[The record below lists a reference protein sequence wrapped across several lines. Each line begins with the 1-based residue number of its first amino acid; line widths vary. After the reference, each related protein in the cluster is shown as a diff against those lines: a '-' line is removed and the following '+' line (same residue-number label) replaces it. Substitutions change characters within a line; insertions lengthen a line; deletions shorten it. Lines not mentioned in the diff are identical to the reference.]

1 MKKLLLTIL
10 GLASFSAFSQTARLQ
25 AIHNSP
31 DPIADTVNVYV
42 NGDPFVPNLAFRN
55 ATPFVDAPAGVP
67 LTISILPKGESDTAN
82 AVFTTSVTLTAN
94 ETYVVVASGVVDAT
108 TYPTL
113 PTFSLEIFTGARE
126 VAASSGDVDVL
137 IQHGSPDAPAVLV
150 NETSVPA
157 GNLVPSIAFPDF
169 IPDYADFVPLD
180 YELDVRLVSDSSLV
194 GSYSAPLNTLGLTDS
209 AIVVFASGFADPSN
223 PGPGFGLFAALANG
237 DVVQLPETTQRFARV
252 QVIHN
257 SPDPIADTVN
267 VYLNGD
273 PLIPDFAFRTA
284 TPFVDAPAETPI
296 TLSILPKGETDTANA
311 VFSATLTLDEN
322 ETYVVVASGV
332 VDATTYPTL
341 PTFSLE
347 IFTGARE
354 VAASSGDVDVL
365 IQHGSPDAPA
375 VLVNETSVP
384 AGNLVPSIAF
394 PDFIPDY
401 ADFVP
406 LDYELDVRLVSDSS
420 LVGSYSAP
428 LNTLGLTDSAI
439 VVFASGFADPSN
451 PGPGFGLFAALAN
464 GDVVQLPETTQRF
477 ARVQIIHN
485 SADPLADEVDIWIDT
500 VKIAPN
506 FAYGEATPFLDVKA
520 EQNIVVSI
528 TAANSN
534 DTTGSVYR
542 TGLILDEN
550 ETYVVIAA
558 GLVDNTITPFE
569 PLDLYIYAGAQET
582 AMDSSETDVLV
593 FHGATDAP
601 TVNVDERTVPVTGL
615 VTGISFGD
623 FDGYLP
629 LLTDDY
635 ELEVQL
641 TDQTVVAVFEAPLQS
656 AGLEG
661 QAIVLFASGFVDETS
676 NPDAPFFLKAA
687 LADGT
692 VITLP
697 LITRLSNET
706 FSSSSE
712 DITLYPN
719 PTSEMLFINGLES
732 GASVHAELIDMNG
745 RTVDHIYNPSF
756 HGGILEVP
764 VSKLPSGSYFIRLNE
779 NGKVSTNRFIIQK

>member
-1 MKKLLLTIL
+1 MKKLLLL
-10 GLASFSAFSQTARLQ
+10 FLSFATFTAFSQTARLQ

-31 DPIADTVNVYV
+31 DPAADTVNVFV
-42 NGDPFVPNLAFRN
+42 NGAPFVPDLAFRN
-55 ATPFVDAPAGVP
+55 ATPFVDAPAGTP
-67 LTISILPKGESDTAN
+67 LTISILPKGEVDTAN
-82 AVFTTSVTLTAN
+82 AVFSTSVTLAAN
-94 ETYVVVASGVVDAT
+94 ETYVIIASGVVDAT

-113 PTFSLEIFTGARE
+113 PPFSLEIFTGARE

-180 YELDVRLVSDSSLV
+180 YELD
-194 GSYSAPLNTLGLTDS
+194 
-209 AIVVFASGFADPSN
+209 I
-223 PGPGFGLFAALANG
+223 
-237 DVVQLPETTQRFARV
+237 
-252 QVIHN
+252 
-257 SPDPIADTVN
+257 
-267 VYLNGD
+267 
-273 PLIPDFAFRTA
+273 
-284 TPFVDAPAETPI
+284 
-296 TLSILPKGETDTANA
+296 
-311 VFSATLTLDEN
+311 
-322 ETYVVVASGV
+322 
-332 VDATTYPTL
+332 
-341 PTFSLE
+341 
-347 IFTGARE
+347 
-354 VAASSGDVDVL
+354 
-365 IQHGSPDAPA
+365 
-375 VLVNETSVP
+375 
-384 AGNLVPSIAF
+384 
-394 PDFIPDY
+394 
-401 ADFVP
+401 
-406 LDYELDVRLVSDSS
+406 RLVSDSS

-485 SADPLADEVDIWIDT
+485 SADALAEEVDIWLDT
-500 VKIAPN
+500 VKILPN
-506 FAYGEATPFLDVKA
+506 FMYGDATPFLDVPA
-520 EQNIVVSI
+520 EQNVVISI
-528 TAANSN
+528 TGPNSN

-542 TGLILDEN
+542 TGLTLDEN

-558 GLVDNTITPFE
+558 GLVDNAITPFE
-569 PLDLYIYAGAQET
+569 PLDLYIYAGAQEA

-601 TVNVDERTVPVTGL
+601 TVNVDERTVPVNGL
-615 VTGISFGD
+615 ITGISFGD

-687 LADGT
+687 LTDGT

-697 LITRLSNET
+697 LITRLSNES
-706 FSSSSE
+706 FGSSAAE
-712 DITLYPN
+712 ITLYPN
-719 PTSEMLFINGLES
+719 PTTDVLFIDGIES
-732 GASVHAELIDMNG
+732 GTSIHADIIDVNG
-745 RTVDHIYNPSF
+745 KTVERVYNPSF
-756 HGGILEVP
+756 GGGTFEVP
-764 VSKLPSGSYFIRLNE
+764 VGQLSTGSYFIRLNE
-779 NGKVSTNRFIIQK
+779 NGKISTSRFIIQK

>member
-1 MKKLLLTIL
+1 MKKLLLL
-10 GLASFSAFSQTARLQ
+10 FLSFATFTAFSQTARLQ

-31 DPIADTVNVYV
+31 DPAADTVNVFV
-42 NGDPFVPNLAFRN
+42 NGAPFVPDLAFRN
-55 ATPFVDAPAGVP
+55 ATPFVDAPAGTP
-67 LTISILPKGESDTAN
+67 LTISILPKGEVDTAN
-82 AVFTTSVTLTAN
+82 AVFSTSVTLAAN
-94 ETYVVVASGVVDAT
+94 ETYVIIASGVVDAT

-113 PTFSLEIFTGARE
+113 PPFSLEIFTGARE

-180 YELDVRLVSDSSLV
+180 YELDVRLVSDSSL
-194 GSYSAPLNTLGLTDS
+194 A
-209 AIVVFASGFADPSN
+209 
-223 PGPGFGLFAALANG
+223 
-237 DVVQLPETTQRFARV
+237 
-252 QVIHN
+252 
-257 SPDPIADTVN
+257 
-267 VYLNGD
+267 
-273 PLIPDFAFRTA
+273 
-284 TPFVDAPAETPI
+284 
-296 TLSILPKGETDTANA
+296 
-311 VFSATLTLDEN
+311 
-322 ETYVVVASGV
+322 
-332 VDATTYPTL
+332 
-341 PTFSLE
+341 
-347 IFTGARE
+347 
-354 VAASSGDVDVL
+354 
-365 IQHGSPDAPA
+365 
-375 VLVNETSVP
+375 
-384 AGNLVPSIAF
+384 
-394 PDFIPDY
+394 
-401 ADFVP
+401 
-406 LDYELDVRLVSDSS
+406 
-420 LVGSYSAP
+420 GSYSAP

-485 SADPLADEVDIWIDT
+485 SADALAEEVDIWLDT
-500 VKIAPN
+500 VKILPN
-506 FAYGEATPFLDVKA
+506 FMYGDATPFLDVPA
-520 EQNIVVSI
+520 EQNVVISI
-528 TAANSN
+528 TGPNSN

-542 TGLILDEN
+542 TGLTLDEN

-558 GLVDNTITPFE
+558 GLVDNAITPFE
-569 PLDLYIYAGAQET
+569 PLDLYIYAGAQEA

-601 TVNVDERTVPVTGL
+601 TVNVDERTVPVNGL
-615 VTGISFGD
+615 ITGISFGD

-687 LADGT
+687 LTDGT

-697 LITRLSNET
+697 LITRLSNES
-706 FSSSSE
+706 FGSSAAE
-712 DITLYPN
+712 ITLYPN
-719 PTSEMLFINGLES
+719 PTTDVLFIDGIES
-732 GASVHAELIDMNG
+732 GTSIHADIIDVNG
-745 RTVDHIYNPSF
+745 KTVERVYNPSF
-756 HGGILEVP
+756 GGGTFEVP
-764 VSKLPSGSYFIRLNE
+764 VGQLSTGSYFIRLNE
-779 NGKVSTNRFIIQK
+779 NGKISTSRFIIQK

>member
-1 MKKLLLTIL
+1 MRQLLFIL
-10 GLASFSAFSQTARLQ
+10 LSVVSFSAFSQTARLQ

-31 DPIADTVNVYV
+31 DPAADTVNVYV
-42 NGDPFVPNLAFRN
+42 NGAPFVPDLAFRN
-55 ATPFVDAPAGVP
+55 ATPFVDAPAGTP
-67 LTISILPKGESDTAN
+67 L
-82 AVFTTSVTLTAN
+82 
-94 ETYVVVASGVVDAT
+94 
-108 TYPTL
+108 
-113 PTFSLEIFTGARE
+113 
-126 VAASSGDVDVL
+126 
-137 IQHGSPDAPAVLV
+137 
-150 NETSVPA
+150 
-157 GNLVPSIAFPDF
+157 
-169 IPDYADFVPLD
+169 
-180 YELDVRLVSDSSLV
+180 
-194 GSYSAPLNTLGLTDS
+194 
-209 AIVVFASGFADPSN
+209 
-223 PGPGFGLFAALANG
+223 
-237 DVVQLPETTQRFARV
+237 
-252 QVIHN
+252 VI
-257 SPDPIADTVN
+257 
-267 VYLNGD
+267 
-273 PLIPDFAFRTA
+273 
-284 TPFVDAPAETPI
+284 
-296 TLSILPKGETDTANA
+296 SILPKGETDTANA
-311 VFSATLTLDEN
+311 VFSTSVTLAAN

-485 SADPLADEVDIWIDT
+485 SADPLADEVDIWVDT
-500 VKIAPN
+500 VKIVPN
-506 FAYGEATPFLDVKA
+506 FAYGDATPFVDVQA
-520 EQNIVVSI
+520 EQNIIISV
-528 TAANSN
+528 TAANSS
-534 DTTGSVYR
+534 DTTGSSFR
-542 TGLILDEN
+542 TNLTLDEN
-550 ETYVVIAA
+550 ETYVVVAA
-558 GLVDNTITPFE
+558 GLLDNSLTPFE
-569 PLDLYIYAGAQET
+569 PFDLFIYAGAQEVGN
-582 AMDSSETDVLV
+582 DPNETDVLV
-593 FHGATDAP
+593 FHGSTDAP

-615 VTGISFGD
+615 ITGISYGD

-629 LLTDDY
+629 LTTDDY

-641 TDQTVVAVFEAPLQS
+641 TDQTVVAVFEAPLLS

-661 QAIVLFASGFVDETS
+661 EAIVLFASGFVDDTS
-676 NPDAPFFLKAA
+676 NPNAPFFLKAA

-697 LITRLSNET
+697 LITRLNNET
-706 FSSSSE
+706 FNNGST
-712 DITLYPN
+712 DISLYPN
-719 PTSEMLFINGLES
+719 PASDILFINGLEA
-732 GASVHAELIDMNG
+732 GATIYADLIDING
-745 RTVDHIYNPSF
+745 RTVNQIYEPAF
-756 HGGILEVP
+756 QGGNLELP
-764 VSKLPSGSYFIRLNE
+764 VDQLPSGSYFIRLNE
-779 NGKVSTNRFIIQK
+779 NGKVSTNRFIIKN